1 MHKVYKVW
9 NADRSIKK
17 LVKVANLQKLIQHGK
32 KKLNYPESDHVTV
45 VDEIDGTVVEDEDY
59 FSTLPALYRF
69 ILLRDSERWKQ
80 GIGREFYTDDQTDGE
95 IESSAQSS
103 DMVDVLTMLR
113 QNITKLVTLNR
124 DELQN
129 VVDLQQHNLAHYLDI
144 PDNEAGRIQDK
155 CQQYLDELQDSSE
168 AMDLLR
174 LFKNKDAN
182 LVSGSQPSCD
192 DRYKE
197 EHASYQNEPENK
209 RSKY

>member
-1 MHKVYKVW
+1 MVISMLLASVTSAYKVI
-9 NADRSIKK
+9 NNYFYLHSI
-17 LVKVANLQKLIQHGK
+17 
-32 KKLNYPESDHVTV
+32 
-45 VDEIDGTVVEDEDY
+45 
-59 FSTLPALYRF
+59 F
-69 ILLRDSERWKQ
+69 
-80 GIGREFYTDDQTDGE
+80 
-95 IESSAQSS
+95 
-103 DMVDVLTMLR
+103 
-113 QNITKLVTLNR
+113 
-124 DELQN
+124 QN